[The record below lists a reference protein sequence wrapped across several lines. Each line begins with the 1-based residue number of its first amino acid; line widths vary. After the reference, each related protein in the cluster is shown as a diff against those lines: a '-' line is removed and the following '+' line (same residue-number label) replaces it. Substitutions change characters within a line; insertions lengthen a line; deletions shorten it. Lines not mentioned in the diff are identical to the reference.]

1 MHWPDGDT
9 TKGIEKHIE
18 DLKYMWTFAPD
29 NRIQEHPARFGTA
42 DGEWTAVSGWLMELK
57 GVEAAAP
64 EVNLTRRQLIAII
77 GIHQEVGVPGRKN
90 AKIFWTGRSQAV
102 RLPKEFRFD
111 GDTVS
116 VRREGK
122 AVILEPANDWPEGYV
137 ESFTGVPDDLARPA
151 QGKVEKRA
159 RIR

>member
-1 MHWPDGDT
+1 V
-9 TKGIEKHIE
+9 K
-18 DLKYMWTFAPD
+18 
-29 NRIQEHPARFGTA
+29 
-42 DGEWTAVSGWLMELK
+42 
-57 GVEAAAP
+57 
-64 EVNLTRRQLIAII
+64 LTRPQLIAII
-77 GIHQEVGVPGRKN
+77 GIHQEVGVRGRKS

-111 GDTVS
+111 SETVS

-137 ESFTGVPDDLARPA
+137 ESFAGVPDDLARPA
-151 QGKVEKRA
+151 QGKVERRA